1 MTQEHYQRAGAIM
14 QDIKALTYCTIS
26 SFASEE
32 LKKDF
37 SDWIKE
43 KKAYLQNEF
52 DNLQEE
58 KNKWFMH
65 GIMIVLKM
73 LI

>member
-1 MTQEHYQRAGAIM
+1 MTQEDYQRAGEIM
-14 QDIKALTYCTIS
+14 QDIKALTNCAIP

-37 SDWIKE
+37 SGWIKE

-52 DNLQEE
+52 DNL
-58 KNKWFMH
+58 
-65 GIMIVLKM
+65 
-73 LI
+73 

>member
-1 MTQEHYQRAGAIM
+1 MTQEDYQRAEVIL
-14 QDIKALTYCTIS
+14 QNIKALNYCTIP

-32 LKKDF
+32 LKHEF

-52 DNLQEE
+52 DNL
-58 KNKWFMH
+58 
-65 GIMIVLKM
+65 
-73 LI
+73 

>member
-1 MTQEHYQRAGAIM
+1 MTQEHYQRAGEIM
-14 QDIKALTYCTIS
+14 QDIKVLTYCTIPP
-26 SFASEE
+26 FASEE

-52 DNLQEE
+52 DNL
-58 KNKWFMH
+58 
-65 GIMIVLKM
+65 
-73 LI
+73 

>member
-1 MTQEHYQRAGAIM
+1 MNDLE
-14 QDIKALTYCTIS
+14 ALTYCNIP

-52 DNLQEE
+52 DNL
-58 KNKWFMH
+58 
-65 GIMIVLKM
+65 
-73 LI
+73 

>member
-1 MTQEHYQRAGAIM
+1 MIQEDYQRAGAIM
-14 QDIKALTYCTIS
+14 QDIKALTYCTIP

-52 DNLQEE
+52 DNL
-58 KNKWFMH
+58 
-65 GIMIVLKM
+65 
-73 LI
+73 